1 MERPVL
7 DHNKLDLILKR
18 KALHQKHSHAQAKDL
33 KAMLTISFHGGKL
46 YRLRF

>member
-7 DHNKLDLILKR
+7 DHNKLNLILKR
-18 KALHQKHSHAQAKDL
+18 KPLHQKYSRAQTRDL
-33 KAMLTISFHGGKL
+33 KAMLTISFQGGKL